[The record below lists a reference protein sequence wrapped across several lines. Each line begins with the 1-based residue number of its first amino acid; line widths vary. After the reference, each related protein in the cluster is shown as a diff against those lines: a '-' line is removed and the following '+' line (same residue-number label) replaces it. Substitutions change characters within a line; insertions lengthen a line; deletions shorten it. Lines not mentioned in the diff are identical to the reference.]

1 MRRLQDQVCIV
12 TGAADGL
19 GRAIALRLAEEG
31 ALLCLCDINAA
42 ALERT
47 VADIAGQGG
56 RAFGLTGD
64 LTEEDTAQ
72 RLVAETVQ
80 RHGRVDVLVNNLG
93 GVGRRAKIWEMKVD
107 DWDFAIRLNLRSTF
121 LCTRAVLPHMMQ
133 RRSGRIV
140 CLSSGA
146 REGTPWT
153 AYYQGGSAYSA
164 SKAGVHGFIRDVA
177 LEVAEFGINVNAV
190 APGPIETDRA
200 GPTLRHLNETVEYS
214 PNRMTPLGRLGQPL
228 EVANAVLFLASTEAS
243 YITGVTL
250 HVTGGR

>member
-1 MRRLQDQVCIV
+1 MGRVQDQVTIV
-12 TGAADGL
+12 SGAADGL

-31 ALLCLCDINAA
+31 ALLSLCDLDAA
-42 ALERT
+42 KLERT
-47 VADIAGQGG
+47 VADITGQGG
-56 RAFGLTGD
+56 HAVGIVGD

-72 RLVAETVQ
+72 RLVAETLR
-80 RHGRVDVLVNNLG
+80 RHGRIDVLVNNLG
-93 GVGRRAKIWEMKVD
+93 GVGQRAKIWEMKVE

-121 LCTRAVLPHMMQ
+121 LCTRAVVPHMMA

-153 AYYQGGSAYSA
+153 AYYQGGSAYST
-164 SKAGVHGFIRDVA
+164 SKAGVHGFIRDVS
-177 LEVAEFGINVNAV
+177 LELAEFGINVNAV

-200 GPTLRHLNETVEYS
+200 GPTLRRMNETVEYS
-214 PNRMTPLGRLGQPL
+214 PNRMTPLRRLGQPV
-228 EVANAVLFLASTEAS
+228 EVANAVLFLASEEAS